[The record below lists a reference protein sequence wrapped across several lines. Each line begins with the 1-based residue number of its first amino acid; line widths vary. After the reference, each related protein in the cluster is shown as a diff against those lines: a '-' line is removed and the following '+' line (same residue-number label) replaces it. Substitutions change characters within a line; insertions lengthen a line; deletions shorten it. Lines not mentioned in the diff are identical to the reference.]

1 MILLVLAA
9 ACGGVQT
16 VPASFQIDVH
26 GSGLEDTDRLRI
38 CVEETVVHEEAVGHG
53 RIAINGLRETDQLV
67 VSAHHIDSDV
77 SLGYFEGVELT
88 LDQPSVEVDWTPCS
102 DDCSPCTVT
111 SAVSNMEQESSRILA
126 IQIID

>member
-1 MILLVLAA
+1 VILLVLAA

-26 GSGLEDTDRLRI
+26 SSGLEDTDRLRV
-38 CVEETVVHEEAVGHG
+38 CVEEAVVHEEAVGHG
-53 RIAINGLRETDQLV
+53 RIAINGLREADQLV
-67 VSAHHIDSDV
+67 VSAHHIDGDM

-88 LDQPSVEVDWTPCS
+88 LDQPSVEVEWILCS
-102 DDCSPCTVT
+102 DDCTPCTVT
-111 SAVSNMEQESSRILA
+111 SAVSNIGQKSRRILA